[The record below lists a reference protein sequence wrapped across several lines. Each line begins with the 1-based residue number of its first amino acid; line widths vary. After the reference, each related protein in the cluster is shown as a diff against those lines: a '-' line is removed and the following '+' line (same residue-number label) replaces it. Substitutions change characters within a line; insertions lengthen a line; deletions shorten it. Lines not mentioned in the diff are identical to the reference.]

1 MTQPLPAWRVVWSGD
16 ATCRSVAEALA
27 ADPPVRSGSDVW
39 GSLVE
44 ARATLHVTSQ
54 MPALNR
60 CSVAVPHDVD
70 LRDVTNVV
78 AAVGGGPHS
87 LLAAATAQR
96 IGQSLGVPGSVLTG
110 YRSRDQRAQAQRA
123 LLDIAAAGIDLPM
136 HAVATHHPP
145 ELVGNL
151 ASGSL
156 VVIGAPGGSWF
167 QRQLFGAGAR
177 LRAAAPGGVLVV
189 RFDEPRVYQTMSA
202 PSAVGPA
209 MRVRDVLELTTDNI
223 VMVAEHGRL
232 VGMVHRNRLRH
243 VEPHRP
249 VGEVAEPPIGLDA
262 DEPIGQ
268 VALVLDEHDGGP
280 VGVVD
285 RYGKLIGAVA
295 ASQLAQH
302 PHRANEM
309 AS

>member
-1 MTQPLPAWRVVWSGD
+1 MMQPLPAWRTVWSGD
-16 ATCRSVAEALA
+16 ATCRGVAEALA
-27 ADPPVRSGSDVW
+27 DDPPVRSGPDVW

-44 ARATLHVTSQ
+44 ARATLHVTSH
-54 MPALNR
+54 MPALQR
-60 CSVAVPHDVD
+60 CSVAVPHHVI
-70 LRDVTNVV
+70 LGDVTSVV

-96 IGQSLGVPGSVLTG
+96 IGDNLGVPASVLTG
-110 YRSRDQRAQAQRA
+110 YRSRDQRGQAQRA

-136 HAVATHHPP
+136 HAVPTQHPP
-145 ELVGNL
+145 DLVETL
-151 ASGSL
+151 AGGSL
-156 VVIGAPGGSWF
+156 VVIGAPGGTWF

-189 RFDEPRVYQTMSA
+189 RHDQPRVYQTMIA

-209 MRVRDVLELTTDNI
+209 MRVRDVLELTSDNI
-223 VMVAEHGRL
+223 VLVAEHGRL
-232 VGMVHRNRLRH
+232 TGMVHRSRLLN

-249 VGEVAEPPIGLDA
+249 VGEVAEEPIGLDA
-262 DEPIGQ
+262 DEPVEQ
-268 VALVLDEHDGGP
+268 VALVLEEHDGGP
-280 VGVVD
+280 VAVVD

-295 ASQLAQH
+295 SAQLAQR
-302 PHRANEM
+302 RATEM